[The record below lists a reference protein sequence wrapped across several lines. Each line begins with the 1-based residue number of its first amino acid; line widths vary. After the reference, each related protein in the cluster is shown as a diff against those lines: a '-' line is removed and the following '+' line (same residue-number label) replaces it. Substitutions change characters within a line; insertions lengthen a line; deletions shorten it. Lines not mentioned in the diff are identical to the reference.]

1 MKFKKSLGAFLVPL
15 LSILLAF
22 VIGGINT
29 PGIMPQKPPTT
40 APASSASKMPPKPVR
55 PVK

>member
-1 MKFKKSLGAFLVPL
+1 MMEMIISFCPR
-15 LSILLAF
+15 
-22 VIGGINT
+22 VIFNT
-29 PGIMPQKPPTT
+29 PGIMPQKPPAT